1 MIHRGREL
9 AMRQTD
15 CGSQNTVSS
24 LNHEC
29 GKYYR
34 GFLRCDQPCQ
44 TSRILSKI
52 SLLITAKTGRHRV
65 VYFEWLCNKLGIVI
79 VNRIQNQP
87 RPTKQAR
94 IIESLDNTCQCG
106 YVVNAILSLIWTQRP
121 ISPIYCW
128 VQIGITGG
136 SPSAEFSPI
145 YESKPYFQH
154 LCPMIGRYRRLRQ
167 NTGSTLISKVFLFDR
182 TG

>member
-1 MIHRGREL
+1 MVNKSILQGAACYSSAYQQRVLVLQQRGSRKDRLPSQKKKKRQEACEIWRVFDRIWLSTNMWDLMIHRGREL

-79 VNRIQNQP
+79 VNRI
-87 RPTKQAR
+87 
-94 IIESLDNTCQCG
+94 
-106 YVVNAILSLIWTQRP
+106 
-121 ISPIYCW
+121 
-128 VQIGITGG
+128 
-136 SPSAEFSPI
+136 
-145 YESKPYFQH
+145 
-154 LCPMIGRYRRLRQ
+154 
-167 NTGSTLISKVFLFDR
+167 
-182 TG
+182 